1 MARTLRKA
9 ELWSHVT
16 QVGVIREKTGTHG
29 ATTVKAGAGGVVG
42 AVSIPITTTTN
53 FVDLDVLIIG
63 NAELMEINGEEG
75 AAADPL
81 LLKYPL
87 FRAHLNPEPVVA
99 GARTVL
105 GDISDD
111 GATAG
116 VSGGDFNPVRSATK
130 RLVQA
135 YLIGHIEEV
144 VEFKLENFN
153 LENLAAAMGV
163 SDVPQATTGPITGAG
178 SSVDPFRVVLDGS
191 NISAGPPIVQAFYFT
206 GAVKGGGMVEIQA
219 WGAEVDPTAM
229 TTQYQR
235 GQVAYVP
242 FRIRPCAGLSF
253 ETY

>member
-29 ATTVKAGAGGVVG
+29 ATTVKTGAGGVAD
-42 AVSIPITTTTN
+42 AVSIPVTAFTN
-53 FVDLDVLIIG
+53 FTDLDLLLVG
-63 NAELMEINGEEG
+63 NAELMECNAEEG
-75 AAADPL
+75 AGADPL

-87 FRAHLNPEPVVA
+87 YRAHAAGEPVVA
-99 GARTVL
+99 AAKTVL
-105 GDISDD
+105 GDISDE
-111 GATAG
+111 GVTAG
-116 VSGGDFNPVRSATK
+116 VSGGDFNAVRSATK

-144 VEFKLENFN
+144 VEFKVENFN
-153 LENLAAAMGV
+153 LENLAATAGE
-163 SDVPQATTGPITGAG
+163 SDVPGATAGPITGAG
-178 SSVDPFRVVLDGS
+178 TAADPYRLVVDGTDIAVP
-191 NISAGPPIVQAFYFT
+191 AIVQAFYFT
-206 GAVKGGGMVEIQA
+206 GALKGGGAVEIQA

-229 TTQYQR
+229 TAQYQR
-235 GQVAYVP
+235 GQVAYIP